1 MPKQPEQEKYASPWP
16 DLSTPRTETRD
27 MLINYRGEVFL
38 GDTLEILFRRI
49 ETLEA
54 QVDRQ
59 AE

>member
-1 MPKQPEQEKYASPWP
+1 
-16 DLSTPRTETRD
+16 
-27 MLINYRGEVFL
+27 MLINYRGEVLL

-54 QVDRQ
+54 QVERR